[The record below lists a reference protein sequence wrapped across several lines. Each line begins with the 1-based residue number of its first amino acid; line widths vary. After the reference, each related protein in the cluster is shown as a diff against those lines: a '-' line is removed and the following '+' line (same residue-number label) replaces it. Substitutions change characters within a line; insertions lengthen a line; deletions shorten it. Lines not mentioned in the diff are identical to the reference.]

1 MLIPAY
7 RLADRLGRVC
17 VKLGLKMGDEILA
30 GARRWRSHP
39 PTSEQVATPETT
51 TLVHLTLTP
60 QQIPALIFLF
70 LTSIIL
76 IVGVTLWFERTGR
89 ETNFNAGALPTP
101 LSGQALSTEIAQSL
115 PALNINVSPLPA
127 GPTPTAPPNPL
138 SLGGTIFYAYRNSG
152 RTNLWAQV
160 LGRPQ
165 PVRITAGPW
174 DDRDPAV
181 SPDGTRLAFASR
193 RDGTWNLYLLDLE
206 TGGVKQLTFGLDF
219 KADPYW
225 SPDSQWLAF
234 ELYRQDNLDIAI
246 VNAAGGDLIPLTADP
261 AADYEPAWSPN
272 GRSIVW
278 VSMRGGNP
286 DLWGLSLDDPNER
299 SYQPLTDTPVIQE
312 TDPTFSPNGDL
323 VVYTDAASPLG
334 LVYTHSAT
342 DPKDVA
348 VEVGQGQFPAW
359 SPEGSSLLTVAPQE
373 SGADYLL
380 AAPFGQPGLA
390 QIAYKATSGH
400 IGAVTWSSIIL
411 PETLAGSMAQ
421 ASEIA
426 DAPVWSE
433 QISVPRAADPPYTFV
448 SLPGVNA
455 PDPHLSDR
463 VDEAFTGLRRTIAQ
477 SVAWDFLATLD
488 NASSP

>member
-17 VKLGLKMGDEILA
+17 IKLGLKMGDEILS

-39 PTSEQVATPETT
+39 PASDHTASPKTS

-60 QQIPALIFLF
+60 RQIPALTFLF
-70 LTSIIL
+70 MANVVL
-76 IVGVTLWFERTGR
+76 IVGVTLWFEKVGR
-89 ETNFNAGALPTP
+89 EANPAINILPTP
-101 LSGQALSTEIAQSL
+101 LSGPAISTEIAQSL

-138 SLGGTIFYAYRNSG
+138 SLGGTVFYAYRNYG

-165 PVRITAGPW
+165 PVRLTAGPW

-181 SPDGTRLAFASR
+181 SPDGTRLAFTSR
-193 RDGTWNLYLLDLE
+193 RDGNWNLYLLNLE
-206 TGGVKQLTFGLDF
+206 TGEVKQLTSGLDF
-219 KADPYW
+219 KSNPYW
-225 SPDSQWLAF
+225 SPDGQWLVF
-234 ELYRQDNLDIAI
+234 ELYRHDNLDIAI

-278 VSMRGGNP
+278 VSMRSGNP
-286 DLWGLSLDDPNER
+286 NLWVLSLDEPNER
-299 SYQPLTDTPVIQE
+299 SYRPLTDTPLMQE
-312 TDPTFSPNGDL
+312 SDPAFSPNGDL
-323 VVYTDAASPLG
+323 VVYTDAASALG

-342 DPKDVA
+342 DAKDVA
-348 VEVGQGQFPAW
+348 VEVGQGQFPTW
-359 SPEGSSLLTVAPQE
+359 SPDGSSLLTVAPQE
-373 SGADYLL
+373 GGADYLL

-400 IGAVTWSSIIL
+400 IGAV
-411 PETLAGSMAQ
+411 
-421 ASEIA
+421 
-426 DAPVWSE
+426 
-433 QISVPRAADPPYTFV
+433 
-448 SLPGVNA
+448 
-455 PDPHLSDR
+455 
-463 VDEAFTGLRRTIAQ
+463 
-477 SVAWDFLATLD
+477 
-488 NASSP
+488 